1 MNIVIFFHLFFPLLT
16 FVSLRFLSQSPTPSI
31 FYCSPPFSTHSFQ
44 ISLNVVF
51 PSHSR
56 SSSPPFPLHFLG
68 ICSLCHF
75 FICHS
80 FHVSGS
86 FKLIA
91 SFFLKLSF
99 TPCSTLSSSNRLLSA
114 HQAIYDERRPSQVIM
129 CALDGVV
136 LVEIE
141 SALMV
146 SAGVEVVC
154 GRDTI
159 NCI

>member
-1 MNIVIFFHLFFPLLT
+1 M
-16 FVSLRFLSQSPTPSI
+16 
-31 FYCSPPFSTHSFQ
+31 
-44 ISLNVVF
+44 
-51 PSHSR
+51 
-56 SSSPPFPLHFLG
+56 
-68 ICSLCHF
+68 
-75 FICHS
+75 
-80 FHVSGS
+80 
-86 FKLIA
+86 
-91 SFFLKLSF
+91 
-99 TPCSTLSSSNRLLSA
+99 
-114 HQAIYDERRPSQVIM
+114 IM